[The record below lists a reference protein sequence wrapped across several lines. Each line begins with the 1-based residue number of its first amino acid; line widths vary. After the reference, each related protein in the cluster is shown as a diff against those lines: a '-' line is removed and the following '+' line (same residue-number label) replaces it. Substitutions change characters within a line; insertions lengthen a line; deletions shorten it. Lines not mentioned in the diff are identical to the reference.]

1 MNDCLPLLEAA
12 LQQPDDPGRYLV
24 LADWLEEQG
33 APATP
38 ERAALLRLQS
48 DWATALGDAERQ
60 QELEAAAREALA
72 AQPELAAPLRPL
84 VQGQFPVLS
93 ARPALPLFLMAGV
106 SPVVDRRL
114 AAGTVWE
121 GELRQGSHAFPTK
134 LRLRKREGNAF
145 EGDMTEDFT
154 SLFGTRLT
162 GRFYFRG
169 AVAGPSHVAFVTY
182 RTTGAAAGPGLY
194 QFRLSR
200 RGRLNGT
207 WLLSP
212 AWGGRMWLK
221 QTGPE

>member
-1 MNDCLPLLEAA
+1 MNDCLPLLEAV
-12 LQQPDDPGRYLV
+12 LDQPDDPGRYLV

-33 APATP
+33 ALAAP
-38 ERAALLRLQS
+38 ERAALLRLQA

-60 QELEAAAREALA
+60 QQLEAEAREALA

-84 VQGQFPVLS
+84 LEVQFPVLS
-93 ARPALPLFLMAGV
+93 ARPALPLFLLAGV
-106 SPVVDRRL
+106 APVVDRRL

-121 GELRQGSHAFPTK
+121 GQLHQGPHAFPTT

-154 SLFGTRLT
+154 SLYGTHTT

-169 AVAGPSHVAFVTY
+169 SIAGVSHVAFVTY
-182 RTTGAAAGPGLY
+182 RITGAGAGPGLY

-207 WLLSP
+207 WQLIP
-212 AWGGRMWLK
+212 EWGGRMWLK
-221 QTGPE
+221 QTIAE